1 MHQDWQMVCWLV
13 QLSQKCEI
21 EKESFRGKERQ
32 LAGREGGRRKC
43 HSEEKEKTITE
54 LEQHQEAKHPDP
66 KILLSVRVSVT
77 KRPHVIVCYGARV
90 IVLSRVMLLAHVMVL
105 SRVMV
110 LACVMA

>member
-21 EKESFRGKERQ
+21 EKESIRGKERQ

-77 KRPHVIVCYGARV
+77 KS
-90 IVLSRVMLLAHVMVL
+90 VLWCELVL
-105 SRVMV
+105 
-110 LACVMA
+110 